1 MIRGYL
7 GISKSTIIPEQE
19 GSQEKGGISV
29 GVFFNLA
36 DLWFM
41 EKQQNK
47 E

>member
-19 GSQEKGGISV
+19 ESQVKGGISG

-41 EKQQNK
+41 ENK